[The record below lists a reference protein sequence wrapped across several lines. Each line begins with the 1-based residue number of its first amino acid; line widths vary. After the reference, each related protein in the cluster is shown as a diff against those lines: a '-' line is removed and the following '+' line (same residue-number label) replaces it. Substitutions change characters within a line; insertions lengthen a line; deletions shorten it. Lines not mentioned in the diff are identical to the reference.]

1 MRRWFLTIPA
11 FLLLGAVVNVAVAWG
26 CALRADFQSPKRI
39 MSWPVLIP
47 ARWTDGHLRAS
58 SDLGVTEVYALRIR
72 TDCLPHQYV
81 FAAGFPTR
89 CLYLKAHRVTTGCIA
104 PPRGGS
110 NSMLPWNWEPDS
122 WRDGLKVPAAWSWLS
137 RRGRMC
143 FLPTEPIWPS
153 FAINTLFYASTLWL
167 LIPGP
172 FVLRRFLRLRRGLC
186 PKCAYPMGE
195 SSVCTECGGLLPPQ
209 LVSAP

>member
-26 CALRADFQSPKRI
+26 SALRADFQLSKRV

-47 ARWTDGHLRAS
+47 ARWTDGDLLMAS
-58 SDLGVTEVYALRIR
+58 SDLGVTEVHALRIR
-72 TDCLPHQYV
+72 PDCLPHQYV

-89 CLYLKAHRVTTGCIA
+89 CLYLEAHRVTTGC
-104 PPRGGS
+104 GS
-110 NSMLPWNWEPDS
+110 LLPWDWEPDS

-143 FLPTEPIWPS
+143 ILPTEPIWSS
-153 FAINTLFYASTLWL
+153 FAINTLFYAALLWL
-167 LIPGP
+167 LIPGRSA
-172 FVLRRFLRLRRGLC
+172 LRRLLRLRRGLC

-195 SSVCTECGGLLPPQ
+195 SGVCTECGRLLPKR
-209 LVSAP
+209 VAT